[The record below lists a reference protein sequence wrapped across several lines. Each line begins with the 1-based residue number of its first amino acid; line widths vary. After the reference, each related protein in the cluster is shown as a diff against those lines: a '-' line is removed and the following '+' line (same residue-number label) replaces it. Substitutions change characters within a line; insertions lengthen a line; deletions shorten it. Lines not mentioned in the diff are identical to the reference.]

1 MSSEIFELLK
11 NFRLELKKDIE
22 ERRMKIVNDIK
33 AHIRCWIVKSKLLNH
48 QCIDVLNKKNNNNKI
63 KRNVKII
70 AS

>member
-33 AHIRCWIVKSKLLNH
+33 EHIRCWIVKSKLLNH
-48 QCIDVLNKKNNNNKI
+48 
-63 KRNVKII
+63 
-70 AS
+70 